1 MGKKSSHPLLHR
13 AVPPSRVGGLLPTR
27 GEKQPVDAVIQHGS
41 PSWLTPHPGSPPRL
55 THSLPPIL
63 SFPGP
68 ETFLWTLRGPGSAS
82 LARGLPELLGWGF
95 AHGLKV
101 TGGGPE
107 ERFAVCLCWGRWG
120 PGNGTSG
127 VEPGPRSLVP
137 PARRL
142 GEDCWRMGA
151 PVPGKAPI
159 LGQHADGGV
168 SLPSCDVG
176 AGPGRPQGPGLRREP
191 PWRARLSWAGKV

>member
-1 MGKKSSHPLLHR
+1 M
-13 AVPPSRVGGLLPTR
+13 
-27 GEKQPVDAVIQHGS
+27 DAVIQHGS
-41 PSWLTPHPGSPPRL
+41 PSWLTPRPGPPRL
-55 THSLPPIL
+55 TYSLPPSL

-82 LARGLPELLGWGF
+82 LAWGLPELLGWGF

-101 TGGGPE
+101 TGGAQKRGLPSACVGEDGAQETEGRGWSRGCGP
-107 ERFAVCLCWGRWG
+107 C
-120 PGNGTSG
+120 
-127 VEPGPRSLVP
+127 VP
-137 PARRL
+137 LAQHL

-151 PVPGKAPI
+151 PVPGKAPV
-159 LGQHADGGV
+159 LGRHADGGV

-191 PWRARLSWAGKV
+191 PWRARLSWAGKVQAPASGAGCSGYAGLQDGDRSRRAADLGGKVT